1 MVTTQDKGPILA
13 TVGVTKSFG
22 GIRAVDRCSVS
33 IERGTTTGLIGPNGA
48 GKTTLF
54 NLIVGL
60 YAPDEGTIALLG
72 TRIDGLPPNEIVH
85 MGLAKTFQ
93 IPREFR
99 RLTVLENL
107 LVAHPRHPGEH
118 PVAALLGRRRLWEYE
133 DTLRAKALDILSVV
147 ELSPLADAFAS
158 DLSGGQKKLLELARA
173 LMTDPQIVLVDEPI
187 AGVNPTLTRKLLGV
201 VEDLRAKGMTFFM
214 IEHDMDVVMEHC
226 DRVIVMHQGRP
237 IAEGIPE
244 EVRRNEAV
252 LDAYLG
258 G

>member
-1 MVTTQDKGPILA
+1 MVTQDERPILA

-22 GIRAVDRCSVS
+22 GIRAVDRCSLS
-33 IERGTTTGLIGPNGA
+33 IGRGTTTGLIGPNGA

-85 MGLAKTFQ
+85 MGLAKSFQ

-118 PVAALLGRRRLWEYE
+118 PVAALLGRRRLWDYE
-133 DTLRAKALDILSVV
+133 ETLRTKALDVLSVV

-173 LMTDPQIVLVDEPI
+173 LMTDPQVVLLDEPI
-187 AGVNPTLTRKLLGV
+187 AGVNPTLTRKLLSV
-201 VEDLRAKGMTFFM
+201 IEDLRAGGMTFFM

-226 DRVIVMHQGRP
+226 DRVIVMHQGHS
-237 IAEGIPE
+237 IADGIPE
-244 EVRRNEAV
+244 EVRRNETV